1 MFSHCAFNLN
11 LNNPKLSHF
20 CACCDAHAQM
30 ELTAEVSK
38 RMVAEQLLS
47 IVQQDLAEQQLR
59 VSMETTA
66 RVKVENELVFVKV
79 STYVYTHTHTGVW
92 NVQCC
97 VLPLTTAVSPCIP
110 CHAKEYTPVSV
121 AACPIVTLVLL
132 LLLTPPLLSLLC
144 HLSVFPHHSSAV
156 LLPSPP
162 SCPTFLPSAV
172 LTAPANGLL
181 TPYVHLLL
189 VIYASLSLL
198 LPDRSETHREA
209 TTGKG

>member
-11 LNNPKLSHF
+11 LNNPKLSRF

-79 STYVYTHTHTGVW
+79 GTYVYTHTHTGVW
-92 NVQCC
+92 NIQCC
-97 VLPLTTAVSPCIP
+97 VLPLTTAVSPCTP
-110 CHAKEYTPVSV
+110 FHAKKYTPVSV
-121 AACPIVTLVLL
+121 VVCPIVTLVLL

-144 HLSVFPHHSSAV
+144 HLSVFPSPLFPS
-156 LLPSPP
+156 LLPHFPTL
-162 SCPTFLPSAV
+162 SCSHCFC
-172 LTAPANGLL
+172 
-181 TPYVHLLL
+181 
-189 VIYASLSLL
+189 
-198 LPDRSETHREA
+198 
-209 TTGKG
+209 